1 MNEQKEYISQIREN
15 GSLHIS
21 EYVLASIAGITISEV
36 EGVAA
41 AGSGIGSEIVDIL
54 GKKNLGK
61 GVRIAIGEDNEI
73 TVDCSIVVNVG
84 SSIVDV
90 ARSVQDTVFSNIEN
104 VTGFR
109 PAAVNVTVAGVAL
122 PREQK
127 K

>member
-21 EYVLASIAGITISEV
+21 EDVLASIAGITISEV